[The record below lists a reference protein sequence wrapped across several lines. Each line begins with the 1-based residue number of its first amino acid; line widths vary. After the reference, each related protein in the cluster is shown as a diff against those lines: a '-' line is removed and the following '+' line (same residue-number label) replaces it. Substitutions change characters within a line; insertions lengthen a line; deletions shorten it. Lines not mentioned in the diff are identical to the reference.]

1 MGLTQGGAPCGR
13 LPWAI
18 LGRAFGAE
26 NQRQQKTT
34 NYQWVTDYSELA
46 DCAAEMLAFI
56 DRHGELLRKID
67 ADLDAHGLR
76 KKARRHRQRQA
87 AGEASPAAL
96 DRHVRQ
102 GDENPSI
109 GIILCKEKS
118 RTIGEYALH
127 NANNPIGVAT
137 YEITRTLPKALK
149 GQLPSPKDI
158 THLLED
164 L

>member
-1 MGLTQGGAPCGR
+1 M
-13 LPWAI
+13 
-18 LGRAFGAE
+18 
-26 NQRQQKTT
+26 QK
-34 NYQWVTDYSELA
+34 
-46 DCAAEMLAFI
+46 
-56 DRHGELLRKID
+56 
-67 ADLDAHGLR
+67 
-76 KKARRHRQRQA
+76 
-87 AGEASPAAL
+87 
-96 DRHVRQ
+96 
-102 GDENPSI
+102 
-109 GIILCKEKS
+109 KS